1 MADEKICNNKLQY
14 DSDEVDDDDGDDDCN
29 EDTGSDCGLFLEK
42 LYIGSRKKLVIFS
55 LNGLLVHRVIR
66 YNRAKIPSNRTP
78 DGTYGSYLVFRRPFC
93 EEFMQFCFER
103 FEVGILS
110 SAQVKNVDGV
120 LDCVMG
126 KLRRRLSFVWDQHE
140 CTDSGFKSLEDNRKP
155 LFFKE
160 LDKVWSYFSGKY
172 SESDTL
178 FIDDQPYKGLLNP
191 PNTGIFL
198 ESYDAEN
205 DNDKELDPKRE
216 LGKYLDGLADA
227 KDVQI
232 YVKENPFGQPAV
244 SSTHPYW
251 KFYSNVLRRL
261 RKQYER

>member
-1 MADEKICNNKLQY
+1 MADEKICKNKHQY
-14 DSDEVDDDDGDDDCN
+14 DSDDDNDDGN
-29 EDTGSDCGLFLEK
+29 EDTGSDCGLSLEK
-42 LYIGSRKKLVIFS
+42 LNIGSRKKLVIFS
-55 LNGLLVHRVIR
+55 LNGLIVHRVYIH
-66 YNRAKIPSNRTP
+66 NKTEIPSNRTP
-78 DGTYGSYLVFRRPFC
+78 DGTYGSYLVFKRPFC

-103 FEVGILS
+103 FEVGIWS
-110 SAQVKNVDGV
+110 SAQEKNVDGV
-120 LDCVMG
+120 LDWVMG

-140 CTDSGFKSLEDNRKP
+140 CTDSGLKSLENKNKP
-155 LFFKE
+155 LFLKE
-160 LDKVWSYFSGKY
+160 LDKVWSYFCGKY

-178 FIDDQPYKGLLNP
+178 FIDDKPYKALLNP

-205 DNDKELDPKRE
+205 DNDKELDPKGE

-232 YVKENPFGQPAV
+232 YVKGNPFGMPAI
-244 SSTHPYW
+244 SPTHPDW

-261 RKQYER
+261 GKMYKR

>member
-1 MADEKICNNKLQY
+1 MADEKICNKKLQY
-14 DSDEVDDDDGDDDCN
+14 DSDEVDDDDGHDDCN
-29 EDTGSDCGLFLEK
+29 EDTGSDCGLSLEK
-42 LYIGSRKKLVIFS
+42 IYIGSRKKLVIFS

-103 FEVGILS
+103 FEVGIWS

-126 KLRRRLSFVWDQHE
+126 K
-140 CTDSGFKSLEDNRKP
+140 
-155 LFFKE
+155 
-160 LDKVWSYFSGKY
+160 
-172 SESDTL
+172 
-178 FIDDQPYKGLLNP
+178 
-191 PNTGIFL
+191 
-198 ESYDAEN
+198 AE
-205 DNDKELDPKRE
+205 KATVICLDPKGE

-244 SSTHPYW
+244 SSTHPHW

>member
-1 MADEKICNNKLQY
+1 MSQ
-14 DSDEVDDDDGDDDCN
+14 
-29 EDTGSDCGLFLEK
+29 
-42 LYIGSRKKLVIFS
+42 
-55 LNGLLVHRVIR
+55 
-66 YNRAKIPSNRTP
+66 
-78 DGTYGSYLVFRRPFC
+78 
-93 EEFMQFCFER
+93 
-103 FEVGILS
+103 
-110 SAQVKNVDGV
+110 
-120 LDCVMG
+120 
-126 KLRRRLSFVWDQHE
+126 
-140 CTDSGFKSLEDNRKP
+140 
-155 LFFKE
+155 
-160 LDKVWSYFSGKY
+160 
-172 SESDTL
+172 
-178 FIDDQPYKGLLNP
+178 